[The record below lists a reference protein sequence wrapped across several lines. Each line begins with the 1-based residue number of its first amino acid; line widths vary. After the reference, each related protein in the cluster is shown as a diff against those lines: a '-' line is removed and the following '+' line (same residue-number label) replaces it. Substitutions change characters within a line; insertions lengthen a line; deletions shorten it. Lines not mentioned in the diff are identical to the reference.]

1 MNAYLQHHYRPM
13 LLFIFSNNKMSS
25 WLAKEANRANQAF
38 IIWILDN
45 FGEDR
50 LMDYLVTVLQAKCSF
65 TLL

>member
-38 IIWILDN
+38 IICILDN

-50 LMDYLVTVLQAKCSF
+50 LMD
-65 TLL
+65 